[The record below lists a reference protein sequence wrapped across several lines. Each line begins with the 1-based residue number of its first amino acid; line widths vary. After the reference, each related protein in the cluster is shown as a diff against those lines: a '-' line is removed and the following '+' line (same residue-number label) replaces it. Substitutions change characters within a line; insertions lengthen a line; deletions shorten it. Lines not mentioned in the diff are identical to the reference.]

1 MRSSSLVVLLCVLLV
16 SAYRGLGLQQGVRR
30 GATAAKRRDNVRV
43 SLTPQEPPSLSR
55 QVATAALAVALACL
69 PGSVQARPEGVNR
82 PDLLPS
88 GPTTPL
94 IDTANFLTK
103 GQEKKVVEK
112 LNKLEAAT
120 GFKLRV
126 LCQSYPETPGLA
138 IKDYWKVDGNTV
150 VLVADKGEGFNRKGI
165 PSNIINLNIGA
176 NVELVLP
183 TQFWTRLTNK
193 LGNQPYVK
201 SVGAD
206 AAVINTV
213 EAITF
218 CLEDKSCT
226 DVPFET
232 GVSQF

>member
-1 MRSSSLVVLLCVLLV
+1 MRLAGLVVLLCAVLLIH
-16 SAYRGLGLQQGVRR
+16 RGHGFHPGVRP
-30 GATAAKRRDNVRV
+30 ATSRRDMQLCMHEA
-43 SLTPQEPPSLSR
+43 SSTPSLGR
-55 QVATAALAVALACL
+55 QVATAALALMACF
-69 PGSVQARPEGVNR
+69 PVGAHARPEGVNR

-138 IKDYWKVDGNTV
+138 IKDYWKVDGNTL

-165 PSNIINLNIGA
+165 PSNMINLNIGA

-183 TQFWTRLTNK
+183 SQFWTRLTNK